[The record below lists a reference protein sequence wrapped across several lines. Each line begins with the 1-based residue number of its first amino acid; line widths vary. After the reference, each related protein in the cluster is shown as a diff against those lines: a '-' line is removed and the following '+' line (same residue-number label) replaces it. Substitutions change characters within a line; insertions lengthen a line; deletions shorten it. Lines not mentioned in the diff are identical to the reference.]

1 MRIMRVGAVLL
12 ALGLLTATGLEA
24 KKKLLGEGEGV
35 LKTIDLQGLPDFA
48 FPAEMT
54 SEITE
59 AERGYLGL
67 SNPGAFSLKDIGADL
82 VIIEFLNVY
91 CFACVQQAP
100 IMNDIHRLL
109 EERDDLRD
117 RVRFLGIGVGNG
129 PGEIA
134 AFKERMDVPYPILAD
149 SDFQALDAIGNPGG
163 TPFIVFYPR
172 GEGLGIPRAHLGLWR
187 APESFIAAIEEV
199 LAPGGS
205 VADREPEFKMTTWRN
220 LTPGLDQSDLEALLR
235 ASAAE
240 VGFAAATLEK
250 MSVAGE
256 ENVYRLTTAGGKGLW
271 AKVAGRAKV
280 CNVCHDVFF
289 VLLFTDEGKIIN
301 FTPIHVTKYE
311 NVPIDDAEIAFMKE
325 RVVGRYI
332 TEPIEFDH
340 EVDAISKATMS
351 SELIFD
357 TIRRLRSAYE
367 PLKEAAK

>member
-1 MRIMRVGAVLL
+1 MRILKIGAVLL
-12 ALGLLTATGLEA
+12 ALGMVTATGLEA
-24 KKKLLGEGEGV
+24 KKKFLGEGEGV

-48 FPAEMT
+48 FTAEL
-54 SEITE
+54 TE
-59 AERGYLGL
+59 EERSYLGL
-67 SNPGAFSLKDIGADL
+67 SKPGAFSLNDIGADL
-82 VIIEFLNVY
+82 VIVEFLNVY

-109 EERDDLRD
+109 EERADLRD

-129 PGEIA
+129 AAEIA
-134 AFKERMDVPYPILAD
+134 AFRERMDVSYPILAD

-163 TPFIVFYPR
+163 TPFIVFFPR

-187 APESFIAAIEEV
+187 APESFIASIEDV
-199 LAPGGS
+199 LTPGA
-205 VADREPEFKMTTWRN
+205 VAAGEPEFKMTTWRN
-220 LTPGLDQSDLEALLR
+220 LAPELSQPDLEALLR

-240 VGFAAATLEK
+240 VGFVADK
-250 MSVAGE
+250 MTKVSVAGE
-256 ENVYRLTTAGGKGLW
+256 ENVYRLTNAAGKGLW

-280 CNVCHDVFF
+280 CNVCHDIFF
-289 VLLFTDEGKIIN
+289 VLLFTDEGKIVN

-311 NVPIDDAEIAFMKE
+311 NVPIDEAETAFMRE

-367 PLKEAAK
+367 PLKEAVK

>member
-1 MRIMRVGAVLL
+1 MRAMKIGAVLL

-24 KKKLLGEGEGV
+24 KKKFLGEGEGV

-48 FPAEMT
+48 FAAEL
-54 SEITE
+54 TE
-59 AERGYLGL
+59 EERTYLGL
-67 SNPGAFSLKDIGADL
+67 SKPGAFSLNDIAADL
-82 VIIEFLNVY
+82 VIVEFLNVY

-109 EERDDLRD
+109 EERADLRD

-129 PGEIA
+129 AAEIA

-187 APESFIAAIEEV
+187 APESFIAAIEDV
-199 LAPGGS
+199 LAPAGT
-205 VADREPEFKMTTWRN
+205 VAAAAPEFKMTTWRN
-220 LTPGLDQSDLEALLR
+220 LAPALSQSDLEALLR
-235 ASAAE
+235 AAAAE
-240 VGFAAATLEK
+240 VGFVADKLEK
-250 MSVAGE
+250 VSVAGE
-256 ENVYRLTTAGGKGLW
+256 ENVYRLTTAAGKGLW

-280 CNVCHDVFF
+280 CNVCHDIFF
-289 VLLFTDEGKIIN
+289 VLLFTDEGKIVN

-311 NVPIDDAEIAFMKE
+311 NVPIDEAEIAFMRK
-325 RVVGRYI
+325 RVIGRYI
-332 TEPIEFDH
+332 TEPIEFDR

-357 TIRRLRSAYE
+357 TIRRLRRAYE
-367 PLKEAAK
+367 PLKETVK

>member
-1 MRIMRVGAVLL
+1 MQMRMLRVGAVLL
-12 ALGLLTATGLEA
+12 ALGLLTATVLEA

-48 FPAEMT
+48 FAAEL
-54 SEITE
+54 TE
-59 AERGYLGL
+59 EERAYLGL
-67 SNPGAFSLKDIGADL
+67 AKPGAFSLNDIGADL
-82 VIIEFLNVY
+82 VIVEFLNVY

-129 PGEIA
+129 PKEIA
-134 AFKERMDVPYPILAD
+134 SFKERMDVPYPILAD

-163 TPFIVFYPR
+163 TPFVVFYPR
-172 GEGLGIPRAHLGLWR
+172 AEGLGIPRAHLGLWR
-187 APESFIAAIEEV
+187 APESFIAAIDDI
-199 LAPGGS
+199 LAPFGTA
-205 VADREPEFKMTTWRN
+205 ADRAPEFQMTTWRN
-220 LTPGLDQSDLEALLR
+220 LTPELAQSDLEALLR

-240 VGFAAATLEK
+240 VGFAADKLEK
-250 MSVAGE
+250 VSVPGE
-256 ENVYRLTTAGGKGLW
+256 ENVYRLTSAAGKGLW

-280 CNVCHDVFF
+280 CNVCHDIFF
-289 VLLFTDEGKIIN
+289 VLLFNDEGKVVN

-311 NVPIDDAEIAFMKE
+311 NVPIDDAEIAFMKA

-332 TEPIEFDH
+332 TEPIEFDR

-357 TIRRLRSAYE
+357 TIRRLRSAYG
-367 PLKEAAK
+367 PLKEAAR